1 MSHTGPN
8 LNNYFYKD
16 FKGNP
21 FFRKED
27 QKRDKK

>member
-1 MSHTGPN
+1 MNPIGPN
-8 LNNYFYKD
+8 FNNYFCKD

-27 QKRDKK
+27 QKT